1 MASPLEGKRLLL
13 VAEDADLATLV
24 AQAAARLGAQAER
37 VPSGRAAL
45 AALARRPPNV
55 AVLDLPLPDVRGSDV
70 LAALGRAGIPAV
82 AISGVYRGPRAAD
95 EVRRLG
101 ACDFF
106 EKPFPVD
113 ALAVSVAR
121 ALGVSAPGLDEEARD
136 EVTGS
141 RRLLRADEIPEP
153 ISALPRP
160 ALEEGPV
167 RGGSGAGPGLEAP
180 LPEAARTRPP
190 PPNVVLPPPARG
202 DLRETSVPRLLVA
215 IHRGQATGALTLAR
229 GPVRKILV
237 FESGA
242 PVYAASNVAA
252 ERFGPICVRRGV
264 VTAERLDELRRAA
277 PPVARTADVLV
288 DAGLLSPAS
297 RAELVAGQIRAIAWS
312 TFDWREGSYEFQL
325 GRPPAARVPVRLP
338 MGDLLLEG
346 ILRTATLPRL
356 RAELPADVHLAP
368 SPDPAFEL
376 YALGLRPKEAHLLS
390 ASDGTKSVDD
400 LVRLSELPERDALA
414 FLEACRVMGV
424 LDEVERVLAS
434 TRRIGFM

>member
-1 MASPLEGKRLLL
+1 M
-13 VAEDADLATLV
+13 
-24 AQAAARLGAQAER
+24 
-37 VPSGRAAL
+37 
-45 AALARRPPNV
+45 
-55 AVLDLPLPDVRGSDV
+55 
-70 LAALGRAGIPAV
+70 
-82 AISGVYRGPRAAD
+82 
-95 EVRRLG
+95 
-101 ACDFF
+101 
-106 EKPFPVD
+106 
-113 ALAVSVAR
+113 
-121 ALGVSAPGLDEEARD
+121 
-136 EVTGS
+136 
-141 RRLLRADEIPEP
+141 
-153 ISALPRP
+153 
-160 ALEEGPV
+160 
-167 RGGSGAGPGLEAP
+167 
-180 LPEAARTRPP
+180 
-190 PPNVVLPPPARG
+190 
-202 DLRETSVPRLLVA
+202 
-215 IHRGQATGALTLAR
+215 
-229 GPVRKILV
+229 